1 MRFDLLCLYLLR
13 NGHDVALAPQRSL
26 FRCRGQ
32 SCLDWLC
39 GSAAGS
45 VTDSVYVALL
55 VVYHIVDAWWWLLTV
70 PLSQAE
76 SASALFRWSDGKLR
90 ADQES
95 VCVDCSDLVPK
106 SPKDLENE
114 ELGGEWIVF
123 YLYWKSGCRFPSL
136 SFGTKTARTEI
147 LLKFVKDTNAWFH
160 SKIPSDVILA
170 HEVTNEWWM
179 KWVRDVNFL

>member
-1 MRFDLLCLYLLR
+1 MWVFIKVLSLVSSLLLGLRMDPIMRFDLLCLYLLR

-70 PLSQAE
+70 PLSQARE
-76 SASALFRWSDGKLR
+76 CSFPMIWWKTQSRSR
-90 ADQES
+90 IS
-95 VCVDCSDLVPK
+95 VCWLQWSSTQVSQ
-106 SPKDLENE
+106 
-114 ELGGEWIVF
+114 GFGEWRAWRGMDCVLF
-123 YLYWKSGCRFPSL
+123 
-136 SFGTKTARTEI
+136 I
-147 LLKFVKDTNAWFH
+147 LK
-160 SKIPSDVILA
+160 
-170 HEVTNEWWM
+170 
-179 KWVRDVNFL
+179 KWL